1 MQGGAGPSSG
11 GGGGAVSLGQQVR
24 QMGAPSGSLGGGPV
38 GTPPMGG
45 GGGGGPSSKRGRG
58 RPMGAANNNAS
69 AFKAADVTPAAR
81 RKKQK
86 VAEKQIPDKVA
97 ALLPESAIYTQLL
110 EFEARV
116 DAALARKK
124 LDIQEVVRSPPPVQ
138 RVLRMYI
145 FNTYAN
151 QTQNPNPSPFQQ
163 HYADPPSWTLRIMGR
178 VLEPDEK
185 EADGSSSMKA
195 NPSLPKFS
203 SFFKRITVQLDPS
216 LYPEN
221 HTIVWDS
228 ARVSN
233 HVEGFEIKRRGDREF
248 VVNIRLE
255 MDYSPERF
263 KLSGPLAELLGIEVD
278 TRPHI
283 IAALWQY
290 IKTKKLQNPA
300 DPSMINCDGP
310 LQKVLGEERIKFA
323 SISARLHLHLTA
335 PQPIHLEHRIR
346 LSGPLPAGNSCYD
359 VSVNIPAPLLK
370 EMSNFL
376 TNIEKHRD
384 IDSYDD
390 MIANA
395 IRKINEHR
403 RRRAYFLGF
412 SHSPVDFINGLIASQ
427 SRDLKMVI
435 GQNSRNSEKER
446 RSDFYN
452 QPWYASS
459 LTFWAVHSSL
469 LWGFSCGH
477 V

>member
-1 MQGGAGPSSG
+1 MQGGASSS
-11 GGGGAVSLGQQVR
+11 GGAVSLGQQVR
-24 QMGAPSGSLGGGPV
+24 QMGAPAGGGGGV
-38 GTPPMGG
+38 GTPPTGG
-45 GGGGGPSSKRGRG
+45 GGGSSGKRGRG
-58 RPMGAANNNAS
+58 RPMGANNTGNSSS

-86 VAEKQIPDKVA
+86 VVEKQIPDKVA
-97 ALLPESAIYTQLL
+97 ALLPESAIYTQLV

-124 LDIQEVVRSPPPVQ
+124 LDIQEVVRSPPPVE
-138 RVLRMYI
+138 RILRMYV

-151 QTQNPNPSPFQQ
+151 QTQNPNASFQQ
-163 HYADPPSWTLRIMGR
+163 HYAEGPTWTLRIMGR
-178 VLEPDEK
+178 VLEPDDP
-185 EADGSSSMKA
+185 EADGNSSKPA

-203 SFFKRITVQLDPS
+203 SFFKRITIQLDP
-216 LYPEN
+216 LHYPEN
-221 HTIVWDS
+221 STIVWDS
-228 ARVSN
+228 ARASN
-233 HVEGFEIKRRGDREF
+233 HVEGFEIKRRGNIECD
-248 VVNIRLE
+248 VSIRLE
-255 MDYSPERF
+255 MDHNPDRY
-263 KLSGPLAELLGIEVD
+263 KLSAPLAQLLGVEVD

-300 DPSMINCDGP
+300 DPTLINCDAA
-310 LQKVLGEERIKFA
+310 LQKVLGDERIKFA
-323 SISARLHLHLTA
+323 SISARLKDHLSP
-335 PQPIHLEHRIR
+335 PQPIHLNHRIR
-346 LSGPLPAGNSCYD
+346 VSGSMPAGNACYD

-370 EMSNFL
+370 EMNQFL

-384 IDSYDD
+384 IDLYDD
-390 MIANA
+390 MIANT

-435 GQNSRNSEKER
+435 GQNSRNTEKER

-452 QPWYASS
+452 QPWY
-459 LTFWAVHSSL
+459 LYVL
-469 LWGFSCGH
+469 LDWILHFFDST
-477 V
+477 VISV